1 VVTGRD
7 TAGVK
12 YAFANCDPDKLPLA
26 IDKVR
31 YIGDD
36 VAALAAVDEDTAE
49 EALGLIDLELEE
61 LPAVYD
67 PQEAMRPQAPSLH
80 DHVENNFSSNVVVD
94 LGEVEEGFRQAYL
107 VREDTFTTQA
117 VRHAPLETHVALAQ
131 YDPSEGLTVWTS
143 TQTPF
148 NVQEDLAVSLQLPR
162 SKVRVIKPP
171 TGGAFGGKTG
181 MDSPDV
187 CAALLAI
194 KTGRPVR
201 VAYSREEEFLVTPR
215 RHPAIIYLRTAV
227 ARDGA
232 LLARYCRI
240 ILDGG
245 AYNRVGDI
253 PLLLSLMYL
262 NLPYAQKGLHYE
274 GYRVYTNKP
283 PSGPMRGFMSPQV
296 HFAQEVQMALL
307 ARDLGLD
314 PVEMRLRN
322 ALHIGDVT
330 LSGYQILSSAF
341 DHGLEAVAARAR
353 DAGAKG
359 VPRGQGL
366 GCSGF
371 LCGAAFRTRPGQEA
385 FSTTTLVAHPD
396 GFFTLFTGASDVGQG
411 AETTLCQIAAHEL
424 GVPIEKV
431 RIVAADTALTPLDM
445 GTYSS
450 RVTMMAGNA
459 TLAAAAQV
467 ARQLR
472 GTAAL
477 KLEANPADL
486 AVAEER
492 IYVRGSPQKGLAL
505 SEVIVSCQAAQ
516 RGAPVTGQGIFN
528 TEAPGSPTWS
538 FGAQA
543 AEVTVDPE
551 TGQAE
556 VSRVVCAHDCGVAIN
571 PMAVEGQ
578 LEGSVQMGLGFAL
591 SEVVAMK
598 GGVTLN
604 PSLLDYK
611 VPTALEM
618 PDIEVVFTEEP
629 DPVGPYGAKEA
640 GEGTVGPTAPAII
653 NAIGEA
659 VGERPRSLPVNPE
672 DLLRAMEAKGP
683 GLTSFPTSPRHG
695 ERSR

>member
-1 VVTGRD
+1 MVVSGLIGQSIPRLESSSKASGQCRFTADMKLPGMLHGRILRSPLPHARIARLDTARAARLPGVKAVVTGRD

-67 PQEAMRPQAPSLH
+67 PQEAMRPGAPILH
-80 DHVENNFSSNVVVD
+80 DHLENNFNSKVVAD
-94 LGEVEEGFRQAYL
+94 LGEVDEGFRQAYR

-117 VRHAPLETHVALAQ
+117 VSHAPLETHVALAQ
-131 YDPSEGLTVWTS
+131 YHPPEGLMVWTS

-148 NVQEDLAVSLQLPR
+148 NVQEDLAMTLRLPR

-187 CAALLAI
+187 CAALLAM

-215 RHPAIIYLRTAV
+215 RHPAIIYLKTAV

-232 LLARYCRI
+232 ILARYCRI

-253 PLLLSLMYL
+253 PLLLSLVYL
-262 NLPYAQKGLHYE
+262 NLPYAQKGLRYE

-283 PSGPMRGFMSPQV
+283 PGGPMRGFMSPQV
-296 HFAQEVQMALL
+296 HFAQEVQMDLL

-322 ALHIGDVT
+322 ALHSGDVT

-341 DHGLEAVAARAR
+341 AHCLGRVG
-353 DAGAKG
+353 AGFKPA
-359 VPRGQGL
+359 PTRGRGL

-385 FSTTTLVAHPD
+385 FSTTTLAAHPD

-467 ARQLR
+467 SRQLR

-492 IYVRGSPQKGLAL
+492 IYVRGSPEKGLTL
-505 SEVIVSCQAAQ
+505 SETIVSCQAAQ
-516 RGAPVTGQGIFN
+516 GGRA
-528 TEAPGSPTWS
+528 SHR
-538 FGAQA
+538 
-543 AEVTVDPE
+543 
-551 TGQAE
+551 
-556 VSRVVCAHDCGVAIN
+556 SRHF
-571 PMAVEGQ
+571 Q
-578 LEGSVQMGLGFAL
+578 HS
-591 SEVVAMK
+591 
-598 GGVTLN
+598 
-604 PSLLDYK
+604 
-611 VPTALEM
+611 
-618 PDIEVVFTEEP
+618 
-629 DPVGPYGAKEA
+629 
-640 GEGTVGPTAPAII
+640 
-653 NAIGEA
+653 
-659 VGERPRSLPVNPE
+659 
-672 DLLRAMEAKGP
+672 GP
-683 GLTSFPTSPRHG
+683 GFPNLELWRPGR
-695 ERSR
+695 